1 MELLKSVV
9 GAGAAACITVTF
21 IHPID
26 TVKTRLQLSGDGK
39 TGARNYKA
47 LGIAGTVSVI
57 AGEEGVTAFWKVGGT
72 PCANVLL
79 LLVVCRGIMTSVAG
93 SGCNPSP

>member
-1 MELLKSVV
+1 MAKRFTRGRAPLSLPTNS
-9 GAGAAACITVTF
+9 
-21 IHPID
+21 HPID
-26 TVKTRLQLSGDGK
+26 VVKTRLQVSGDG
-39 TGARNYKA
+39 TNGARNYKS